1 MPLYDD
7 ERKYT
12 VKETAQIIGVNAQTL
27 RYYDRIGLI
36 EPLYRDPD
44 NQYRYYTINQFYQI
58 EMFQL
63 AKELGLPLSEYGSVL
78 FTDEQLAERDFAELE
93 ETLSSL
99 EQETVRE
106 RERLDARLDEISRM
120 RRNVARLK
128 KQSINGA
135 PFYETLPERCVYV
148 VDHDP
153 ARPFE
158 DTSVRM
164 RKTRG
169 KYREYLT
176 EQYGFLLDAEAASH
190 GKLEITKQ
198 FVQLNRLL
206 PESDDIVRI
215 PGGTYASFLYH
226 GFCPEEPT
234 DSLEEYLATRRTA
247 ASYLVADEVG
257 YFDRVR
263 SIIHAVR
270 VPLDGQRD
278 AASALPTAPS

>member
-1 MPLYDD
+1 MPLYND

-12 VKETAQIIGVNAQTL
+12 VKEAAQIIGVNAQTL

-120 RRNVARLK
+120 RRNISRLK
-128 KQSINGA
+128 AQSINGA

-153 ARPFE
+153 TGSFE
-158 DTSVRM
+158 DTSIRM

-190 GKLEITKQ
+190 GRLEISKQ

-215 PGGTYASFLYH
+215 PAGTYASFLYH

-247 ASYLVADEVG
+247 APYLVADEVG
-257 YFDRVR
+257 YFDQVR